1 MMKIKFW
8 TRLINL
14 LLVTVFLLIG
24 CKPKMISG
32 GGNNSNSSVSNSDF
46 YTSFF
51 VNDSVSTYFIKPLN
65 YKNEKTDLSLDITYQ
80 QINQNIENVIV
91 NFSLLSDEKIKNSTV
106 EDLYINTIK
115 INDYKV
121 LYNDYSN
128 KKFDFRIS
136 VNNTVDL
143 LKSFDSNS
151 KIEISINKEKYLFLP
166 NSKSKKSLY
175 QITKLIE

>member
-51 VNDSVSTYFIKPLN
+51 VNDSVSTYFIKPLK

-91 NFSLLSDEKIKNSTV
+91 K
-106 EDLYINTIK
+106 
-115 INDYKV
+115 
-121 LYNDYSN
+121 
-128 KKFDFRIS
+128 
-136 VNNTVDL
+136 NNTVEIIISGNGDFEY
-143 LKSFDSNS
+143 SIDGTNFQDSNFFHL
-151 KIEISINKEKYLFLP
+151 NKTTFHLRP
-166 NSKSKKSLY
+166 P
-175 QITKLIE
+175 TDC